1 MAKPRVYVETT
12 IVSYL
17 TAKESRDPIVR
28 GHQLET
34 VKWWTLAPEEFDL
47 VVSVFVRDEA
57 NQGDPNYAA
66 KRLAA
71 LDSLD
76 HLKVTTAAEQFA
88 EALVREGVIPSTSS
102 EDALHIAIAVTHGIP
117 YLVTWNC
124 RHIANANMRQ
134 RYEDSCR
141 AHGYRPTILCTLS
154 ELMPEEK

>member
-28 GHQLET
+28 GHQTET
-34 VKWWTLAPEEFDL
+34 VKRWTLAPDEFEL

-57 NQGDPNYAA
+57 NQGDPSCAA
-66 KRLAA
+66 KRIASIDNLN
-71 LDSLD
+71 
-76 HLKVTTAAEQFA
+76 HLKVTTDAEQFA
-88 EALVREGVIPSTSS
+88 EALVQEGVIPPTSS
-102 EDALHIAIAVTHGIP
+102 EDALHIAIAVTHGVP

-134 RYEDSCR
+134 KYEDSCR
-141 AHGYRPTILCTLS
+141 AHGYRPTILCTPS